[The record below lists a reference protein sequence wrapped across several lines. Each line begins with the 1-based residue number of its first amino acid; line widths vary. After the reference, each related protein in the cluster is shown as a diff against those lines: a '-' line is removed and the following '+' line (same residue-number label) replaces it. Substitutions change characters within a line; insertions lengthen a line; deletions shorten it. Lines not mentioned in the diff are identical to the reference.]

1 MSTTADITII
11 GAGVIG
17 LAVAAEVAGGK
28 RQVYVLER
36 NSTWGQETSSRHSGV
51 IHAGIYYP
59 TNSLKARLCVSG
71 NRLLYRLCQQNNIGC
86 SKLGKLIVAT
96 TTQEVEQL
104 EVLIEKGNSNDVL
117 GLEMLSRKALKQLEP
132 NVEGMA
138 AIFSPETGIIDSH
151 SLMSHFATKAKSN
164 QAQIV
169 YLTRVVGI
177 EKIKDGYRVEL
188 VDSEGGFSFITRVL
202 INCAGLSCDKI
213 AGLAGINIDDAGY
226 RLHYCKGEYFSLS
239 NAQWELVSRLIFPVP
254 PARVTGAG
262 IHVVIDLDGRLRLGP
277 SIDYIDAIDYSVTDK
292 HKQLFYDTAKRFLPF
307 IELDDLQPEMAGIRP
322 KLQGPD
328 EDIKDFIIKDERD
341 KGLPG
346 FINLVGI
353 ESPGLTAAPAI
364 AKYVGGLVA
373 EVL

>member
-1 MSTTADITII
+1 
-11 GAGVIG
+11 
-17 LAVAAEVAGGK
+17 
-28 RQVYVLER
+28 
-36 NSTWGQETSSRHSGV
+36 
-51 IHAGIYYP
+51 
-59 TNSLKARLCVSG
+59 
-71 NRLLYRLCQQNNIGC
+71 
-86 SKLGKLIVAT
+86 VAT
-96 TTQEVEQL
+96 TVKEVEEL
-104 EVLIEKGNSNDVL
+104 EVLMEKGNSNGVL
-117 GLEMLSRKALKQLEP
+117 GLEMLSRKALQRLEP

-151 SLMSHFATKAKSN
+151 ALMSYFAAKAKSN

-177 EKIKDGYRVEL
+177 EKIKDGYRVEV

-202 INCAGLSCDKI
+202 INCTGLSCDKI

-239 NAQWELVSRLIFPVP
+239 NAKRGLVSHLIFPVP
-254 PARVTGAG
+254 PARVIGAG
-262 IHVVIDLDGRLRLGP
+262 IHVVINLDGRLRLGP

-292 HKQLFYDTAKRFLPF
+292 NKQLFYDTAKRFLPF

-328 EDIKDFIIKDERD
+328 EDIKDFVIKDEGD

-353 ESPGLTAAPAI
+353 ESPGLTAVPAI
-364 AKYVGGLVA
+364 ARYVGGLVA
-373 EVL
+373 ELL

>member
-59 TNSLKARLCVSG
+59 TNSLKAILCVSG

-188 VDSEGGFSFITRVL
+188 VDNEGGFSFITRVL

-213 AGLAGINIDDAGY
+213 AGLAGINIDDVGY

-239 NAQWELVSRLIFPVP
+239 NAQRELVSRLIFPVP

-277 SIDYIDAIDYSVTDK
+277 SIDYIDAIDYRVTDK